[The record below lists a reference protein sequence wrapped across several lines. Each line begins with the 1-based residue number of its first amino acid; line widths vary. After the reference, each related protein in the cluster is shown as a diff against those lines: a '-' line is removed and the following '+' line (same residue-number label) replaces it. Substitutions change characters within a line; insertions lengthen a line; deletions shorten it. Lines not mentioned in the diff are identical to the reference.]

1 MADFHSSYRYLA
13 WSLAGNLFSITPS
26 EQTVTLEVPKYLN
39 TLAIS
44 SHQVSLKNDPWA
56 EYNAACFITNF
67 LSFFLSLDKYHVL
80 RVMDT
85 QHRKELWRQELPLE
99 AVSMVPHPRL
109 PAALIGEFMK

>member
-1 MADFHSSYRYLA
+1 M
-13 WSLAGNLFSITPS
+13 
-26 EQTVTLEVPKYLN
+26 
-39 TLAIS
+39 
-44 SHQVSLKNDPWA
+44 SLKNDPWA

-85 QHRKELWRQELPLE
+85 QHRKELWRHHLPLE

-109 PAALIGEFMK
+109 PAALIGEVPPSSRSYISLQAPWTADFSCWPWRSPPSH